1 MLRVRFIDRGGAREV
16 VAMALTHADAL
27 YNLARWLVR
36 DPHEAEDLVQET
48 YVRALG
54 AAHQFEAGSNL
65 KAWLLRILRNTYL
78 DGRRRAR
85 PEAAEVEN
93 VDELPPPGGASAD
106 EAQSAQLRALVADEV
121 AAAVQALPEG
131 WRTAILLD
139 LEGLS
144 EAEMAGVLGCAEG
157 TVKSR
162 LARARAALRERLAA
176 HRPSE
181 GGSRWIAAKRES

>member
-1 MLRVRFIDRGGAREV
+1 MLGVRFIDRGGAREV
-16 VAMALTHADAL
+16 VALGLTHADAL

-36 DPHEAEDLVQET
+36 DPQEAEDLVQET
-48 YVRALG
+48 YARALG
-54 AAHQFEAGSNL
+54 AAQQFEAGSNL

-85 PEAAEVEN
+85 PEAAEEN
-93 VDELPPPGGASAD
+93 VDELASVGNPAAD
-106 EAQSAQLRALVADEV
+106 EAHSAQLRSLVADEV
-121 AAAVQALPEG
+121 AQAVQALPEA

-144 EAEMAGVLGCAEG
+144 EAEMADVLGCAEG

-162 LARARAALRERLAA
+162 LGRARAALRERLAA
-176 HRPSE
+176 HRP
-181 GGSRWIAAKRES
+181 

>member
-1 MLRVRFIDRGGAREV
+1 MLGVRFIDRGGAREV
-16 VAMALTHADAL
+16 VATALTHADAL

-36 DPHEAEDLVQET
+36 DSQEAEDLVQET
-48 YVRALG
+48 YARALG

-65 KAWLLRILRNTYL
+65 KAWLMRILRNTYL
-78 DGRRRAR
+78 DQRRRAR
-85 PEAAEVEN
+85 PDAPESEN
-93 VDELPPPGGASAD
+93 VEELGSTAGPPAD
-106 EAQSAQLRALVADEV
+106 EGQSAQLRSLVAGEV
-121 AAAVQALPEG
+121 ARAVEALPEA

-176 HRPSE
+176 HRPE
-181 GGSRWIAAKRES
+181 GT

>member
-1 MLRVRFIDRGGAREV
+1 MLPVRFIDRGGAREV

-27 YNLARWLVR
+27 YNLARWLVH
-36 DPHEAEDLVQET
+36 DPQEAEDLVQET
-48 YVRALG
+48 YARALG

-65 KAWLLRILRNTYL
+65 KAWLMRILRNTYL

-85 PEAAEVEN
+85 PEAVESEN
-93 VDELPPPGGASAD
+93 VEELGPSAGPPAD
-106 EAQSAQLRALVADEV
+106 EAQSAQLRSLVASEV
-121 AAAVQALPEG
+121 GAAVQALPEA

-144 EAEMAGVLGCAEG
+144 EAEMASVLGCAEG

-162 LARARAALRERLAA
+162 LGRARAALRERLAA
-176 HRPSE
+176 HRP
-181 GGSRWIAAKRES
+181 

>member
-1 MLRVRFIDRGGAREV
+1 MLWVRFIDRGGAREV

-27 YNLARWLVR
+27 YNLARWLAR
-36 DPHEAEDLVQET
+36 DPQEAEDLVQET
-48 YVRALG
+48 YARALG

-93 VDELPPPGGASAD
+93 VDELPAPGGESAD

-181 GGSRWIAAKRES
+181 GG

>member
-36 DPHEAEDLVQET
+36 NPQEAEDLVQET
-48 YVRALG
+48 YARALG

-65 KAWLLRILRNTYL
+65 KAWLMRILRNTYL
-78 DGRRRAR
+78 DGQRRAR
-85 PEAAEVEN
+85 PEPAEEN
-93 VDELPPPGGASAD
+93 VEELAPAGNPAAD
-106 EAQSAQLRALVADEV
+106 EAQSAQIRALVADEV
-121 AAAVQALPEG
+121 AAAVQALPEA

-162 LARARAALRERLAA
+162 LARARAALRERLAG
-176 HRPSE
+176 HRL
-181 GGSRWIAAKRES
+181 

>member
-16 VAMALTHADAL
+16 VAMALSHADAL

-48 YVRALG
+48 YARALG

-78 DGRRRAR
+78 DGLRRAR
-85 PEAAEVEN
+85 PEAAGVEN
-93 VDELPPPGGASAD
+93 VDELPAADGEPAD
-106 EAQSAQLRALVADEV
+106 EAQSAQIRSLVADEV

-176 HRPSE
+176 HRPAD
-181 GGSRWIAAKRES
+181 GG

>member
-36 DPHEAEDLVQET
+36 DPQEAEDLVQET
-48 YVRALG
+48 YARALA

-65 KAWLLRILRNTYL
+65 KAWLMRILRNTYL

-85 PEAAEVEN
+85 AEAPESETLEELGPPAVPPAA
-93 VDELPPPGGASAD
+93 
-106 EAQSAQLRALVADEV
+106 EAQSAQIRALVAEEV
-121 AAAVQALPEG
+121 AAAVQALPEA
-131 WRTAILLD
+131 WRTAIVLD

-176 HRPSE
+176 HRL
-181 GGSRWIAAKRES
+181 

>member
-1 MLRVRFIDRGGAREV
+1 MLGVRFIDRGGAREV

-36 DPHEAEDLVQET
+36 DPQEAEDLVQET
-48 YVRALG
+48 YARALG

-65 KAWLLRILRNTYL
+65 KAWLMRILRNTYL
-78 DGRRRAR
+78 DDRRRAR
-85 PEAAEVEN
+85 PEAAEEN
-93 VDELPPPGGASAD
+93 VDELPTTGGEPAD
-106 EAQSAQLRALVADEV
+106 EAQSVQLRALVAGEV
-121 AAAVQALPEG
+121 AAAVEALPEG

-176 HRPSE
+176 HRPSD
-181 GGSRWIAAKRES
+181 GG